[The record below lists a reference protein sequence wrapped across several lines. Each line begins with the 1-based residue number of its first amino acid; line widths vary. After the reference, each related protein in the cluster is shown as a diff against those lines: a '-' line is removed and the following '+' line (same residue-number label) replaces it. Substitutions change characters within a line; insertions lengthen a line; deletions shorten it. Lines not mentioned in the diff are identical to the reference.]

1 MITLNLDQSIKLQA
15 LLIAT
20 SLEFYETQKDIKLTD
35 LSLHVTPDSSWIS
48 AEHEVEITDP
58 TLRNTDRLIRKA
70 PSCHQILLKL

>member
-1 MITLNLDQSIKLQA
+1 MITLNLEQSTKLQA

-20 SLEFYETQKDIKLTD
+20 SLEFYETQRDIKLTD

-48 AEHEVEITDP
+48 AEHEQTPVQTKYDP
-58 TLRNTDRLIRKA
+58 IILTRKA